1 MTTIGASL
9 IINGEVTSHEDIT
22 IHGKLA
28 GRISMAEGALLI
40 APSANVE
47 AEALVS
53 RLTIHGAFAGDIAA
67 TERVELTPTAT
78 MRGTLASP
86 AVVLQ
91 DGATFNGSIAVER
104 RTNESLR
111 ATIGPR

>member
-22 IHGKLA
+22 IHGKVA
-28 GRISMAEGALLI
+28 GRIAMEEGALLI

-53 RLTIHGAFAGDIAA
+53 RLTIHGAFSAI
-67 TERVELTPTAT
+67 
-78 MRGTLASP
+78 SP
-86 AVVLQ
+86 PPS
-91 DGATFNGSIAVER
+91 GWS
-104 RTNESLR
+104 
-111 ATIGPR
+111 